1 MPYKMIIFQSYYS
14 DNWIRDTTKT
24 VQQGFRCVWVPWYI
38 ENTRRYAINAKY
50 RSNKNYIEDY
60 STASFLIT
68 IVFSGEGILHFL
80 VLITG
85 CNSVGKLGTNEIYR
99 VTNVQMISMRG
110 FQPDEQKVEEIKKL
124 LCCGT
129 FYYSWNMQQMSGTSS
144 ANILP
149 FHKGGH
155 IDLTLAAQKAGGIY
169 TKTDNRFFW

>member
-1 MPYKMIIFQSYYS
+1 MF
-14 DNWIRDTTKT
+14 
-24 VQQGFRCVWVPWYI
+24 V
-38 ENTRRYAINAKY
+38 
-50 RSNKNYIEDY
+50 
-60 STASFLIT
+60 
-68 IVFSGEGILHFL
+68 SGEGILHFL

-169 TKTDNRFFW
+169 MKTDNRFFW